1 MFITDFHIHSHFS
14 DGKHS
19 IADIVDFYGRR
30 GFGAIAITD
39 HLCET
44 NTFLGLGAAYL
55 NRTLTPESF
64 PRYLEV
70 IRNEG
75 ERAWHLYKMKVIP
88 GFEITKNYLSNHRSA
103 HILALGVSD
112 FVSADDSIEN
122 ILKKIRAQGAVSI
135 AAHPVSTRMME
146 KQTYHLWKM
155 REELSLMV
163 DAWEVASGPHLFTEV
178 QESGLPMI
186 ANSDLHRF
194 AQMSSWKTCFEGER
208 HVQSILERIKNQKLS
223 FQFYQEERDGSAI
236 YQSAIAQFRNS
247 Y

>member
-1 MFITDFHIHSHFS
+1 MFITDFHIHSSFS

-19 IADIVDFYGRR
+19 IAEIVDFYGKR

-44 NTFLGLGAAYL
+44 RTFLGVGASYL
-55 NRTLTPESF
+55 NRTLTPMNF
-64 PRYLEV
+64 QKYMEV
-70 IRNEG
+70 IREEG
-75 ERAWHLYKMKVIP
+75 ERAQYLYGMKVIP

-112 FVSADDSIEN
+112 FVSADDSIDT
-122 ILKKIRAQGAVSI
+122 ILKNIREQGALSI
-135 AAHPVSTRMME
+135 AAHPVSTRKME
-146 KQTYHLWKM
+146 KQTYHLWQR
-155 REELSLMV
+155 REELSLYV

-178 QESGLPMI
+178 QTSGLPMI

-194 AQMSSWKTCFEGER
+194 SQMSSWKTCFEGER
-208 HVQSILERIKNQKLS
+208 KMEAILEKIKKQKLS
-223 FQFYQEERDGSAI
+223 FQFYQEGYYGSTI
-236 YQSAIAQFRNS
+236 YQHAVAQHCNS

>member
-122 ILKKIRAQGAVSI
+122 ILKKG
-135 AAHPVSTRMME
+135 
-146 KQTYHLWKM
+146 
-155 REELSLMV
+155 
-163 DAWEVASGPHLFTEV
+163 
-178 QESGLPMI
+178 
-186 ANSDLHRF
+186 
-194 AQMSSWKTCFEGER
+194 
-208 HVQSILERIKNQKLS
+208 
-223 FQFYQEERDGSAI
+223 
-236 YQSAIAQFRNS
+236 
-247 Y
+247 